1 MATPNTDG
9 GDELPLLTGYR
20 EGLAGEPPPMGLRRM
35 VRLALRTWPFM
46 RPLLKHLIALVA
58 LAVAALPAAF
68 VPGFIGA
75 DLLTNKVLIG
85 DKLQPVQAT
94 VLFLGDEY
102 VKTDAEPVQEEDKAD
117 PADANTE
124 DAVPS
129 AIEPELTPIQRRTV
143 RNRLVAWTIVG
154 GILGTLYAYAMYYY
168 SVWIWQGVN
177 QNLRVAMVERAESL
191 SLKHHA
197 QSRVGD
203 AIFRVYQDSAMIVNV
218 IQGGIA
224 TPLFAAYGMLWALA
238 IVVAF
243 DPWFALFVVM
253 VGVPMVWLAKVSTRR
268 IRQRALA
275 NRVAA
280 SALTSGTQE
289 ALTAVKIVKANRAE
303 GRVFRRFDKDSQDAL
318 NAAYF
323 LRLDMSLVTL
333 AVALLGGVLIIG
345 GEYLMVSWIMDERE
359 TFLGAAAVAFVGFAV
374 WNYGA
379 LEVARLQVNDVSF
392 GGLDLLSAWM
402 RMQDLFVAL
411 ERAFALLD
419 IEPEVVDPPAPVAVP
434 SPVASVAWQGV
445 SFGYDGDDESKQ
457 VLKDVDLTAAAG
469 TVTAIVGATGA
480 GKSTLLALL
489 LRLFDPDRGTVTIN
503 GADLRTMA
511 LDDIRANT
519 AIALQKNVLFA
530 DTVAANIAFGAAK
543 ADRAAIE
550 RAATIADADEFIR
563 ALPKGYDTELGERG
577 GKLSSGQRQRL
588 SIARALVRDAPIL
601 ILDEPTASLDAR
613 TERQVLANLAAWATE
628 GAGRVIFL
636 ITHRLSTIRNA
647 DKIALLEEG
656 RIVEHGTHEE
666 LMADAA
672 GRYRAFVQSE
682 RGAAAPAAS
691 A

>member
-1 MATPNTDG
+1 MATPNIDG

-20 EGLAGEPPPMGLRRM
+20 EGLSGEPPPMGLRRM

-68 VPGFIGA
+68 VPGFIGV
-75 DLLTNKVLIG
+75 DLLTQKVLIG

-102 VKTDAEPVQEEDKAD
+102 VSTDPERVREKEEAKPGDAD
-117 PADANTE
+117 TE
-124 DAVPS
+124 DAAAD
-129 AIEPELTPIQRRTV
+129 AIEPELTPAQRRTV

-154 GILGTLYAYAMYYY
+154 GVLATLYAYAMYYY

-243 DPWFALFVVM
+243 DPLFALFVVM

-333 AVALLGGVLIIG
+333 AVALLGGVLIVG

-419 IEPEVVDPPAPVAVP
+419 IEPEVVDPPDPVAVP
-434 SPVASVAWQGV
+434 APVAGVAWQGV
-445 SFGYDGDDESKQ
+445 SFGYDGDESKQ

-489 LRLFDPDRGTVTIN
+489 LRLFDPDCGTVTID
-503 GADLRTMA
+503 GVDLRAMA

-656 RIVEHGTHEE
+656 RIVEHGTHEA

>member
-1 MATPNTDG
+1 MAASNTG

-20 EGLAGEPPPMGLRRM
+20 EGLSGEPPPMGLRRM

-58 LAVAALPAAF
+58 LALAALPAAF
-68 VPGFIGA
+68 VPGFIGV
-75 DLLTNKVLIG
+75 DLLTQKVLIG

-102 VKTDAEPVQEEDKAD
+102 VSTDPERVREKEEAKPGDAD
-117 PADANTE
+117 TE
-124 DAVPS
+124 DAAAD
-129 AIEPELTPIQRRTV
+129 AIEPELTPGQRRTV

-154 GILGTLYAYAMYYY
+154 GILATLYAYAMYYY

-243 DPWFALFVVM
+243 DPLFALFVVM
-253 VGVPMVWLAKVSTRR
+253 VGVPMVWLAKVSTQR
-268 IRQRALA
+268 IRRRALA

-359 TFLGAAAVAFVGFAV
+359 TFLGAAAAAFVGFAV

-392 GGLDLLSAWM
+392 GGLDLLGAWM

-419 IEPEVVDPPAPVAVP
+419 IEPEVLDPPDPVAVP
-434 SPVASVAWQGV
+434 SPVAGVAWQGV

-457 VLKDVDLTAAAG
+457 VLKGVDLTAEAG

-503 GADLRTMA
+503 GVDLRTMA

-550 RAATIADADEFIR
+550 RAAKIADADEFIR

-647 DKIALLEEG
+647 DKIALLEDG

-682 RGAAAPAAS
+682 RGDAAQAAS